1 LKAINMFEILNANS
15 GGYFWHL
22 KGNNGERLCH
32 SEVYTTKQ
40 AAENGVSAAKRLAPA
55 APTYDRT

>member
-1 LKAINMFEILNANS
+1 MFEILRAKG

-22 KGNNGERLCH
+22 KGANGEKLCH

-40 AAENGVSAAKRLAPA
+40 SAQVGIDAVKRIAASAPV
-55 APTYDRT
+55 YDRT